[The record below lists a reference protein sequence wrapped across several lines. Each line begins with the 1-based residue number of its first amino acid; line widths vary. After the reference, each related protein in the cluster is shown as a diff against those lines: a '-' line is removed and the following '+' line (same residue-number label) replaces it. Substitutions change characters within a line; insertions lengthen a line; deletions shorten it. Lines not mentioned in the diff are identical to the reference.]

1 MIRMDNEQGS
11 KKENTSEPVEAKVE
25 ERREQSLPTDKKE
38 LSKKKAELQKE
49 ISALRANLNDAND
62 KKEKAYSEKSKV
74 STKIRSLISQ
84 IKSSRSSRDTITD
97 DVKAQKRD
105 RRKLNEQI
113 RKKIEEIKKL
123 NVKRREMQTLNQ
135 GRRGP
140 PITPERIKREIVALD
155 LRVETEALAFKD
167 EKKIMAKIKDL
178 KRQFVKIG
186 GGESGDSSN
195 YRELS
200 QEIDELRKKA
210 DAIHAKIQEQAGS
223 SQEQHESML
232 GISKEIDEFRKAEK
246 IKTEAFVK
254 LKADFNGVNED
265 LKRKLLL
272 FRDVQKALG
281 EQVIVEQK
289 EQTRK
294 VAKTLRQKAKEVE
307 AKLARGEK
315 LTTEDLI
322 LMQGG

>member
-1 MIRMDNEQGS
+1 MDNEQEV
-11 KKENTSEPVEAKVE
+11 KKENSEPIEAEVE
-25 ERREQSLPTDKKE
+25 ETKEQSLPTGKKE

-49 ISALRANLNDAND
+49 ISELRSNLNDAND

-123 NVKRREMQTLNQ
+123 NAKRREMQDLNK

-140 PITPERIKREIVALD
+140 PITPERIKRDIAALE

-167 EKKIMAKIKDL
+167 EKKIMVKIKEL
-178 KRQFVKIG
+178 KRQFAKIG
-186 GGESGDSSN
+186 GNEGGTDN

-200 QEIDELRKKA
+200 KEIDLLRKKA
-210 DAIHAKIQEQAGS
+210 DSIHAKIQEQAGT
-223 SQEQHESML
+223 SQKQHESML
-232 GISKEIDEFRKAEK
+232 SISKEIDELRKEEK
-246 IKTEAFVK
+246 ITNEAFVK
-254 LKADFNGVNED
+254 LKVGFNAVNEE
-265 LKRKLLL
+265 LKKKLLL

-281 EQVIVEQK
+281 EHVVVEQK
-289 EQTRK
+289 EQK
-294 VAKTLRQKAKEVE
+294 HHYEKTLRQKAKEVE
-307 AKLARGEK
+307 EKLARGEK

-322 LMQGG
+322 LMQGR